1 LKEIF
6 RKRADEMMKAKGIVG
21 PSRTSAQ
28 HREVLDY
35 GDYAAP
41 PVGE

>member
-1 LKEIF
+1 
-6 RKRADEMMKAKGIVG
+6 MMEAKGIVG
-21 PSRTSAQ
+21 PSRTGAQ

>member
-1 LKEIF
+1 ME
-6 RKRADEMMKAKGIVG
+6 ASGIVG
-21 PSRTSAQ
+21 PAKPGAQ

-35 GDYAAP
+35 GGSAAP